1 MRGILGFVLIGVASV
16 WAAEPLL
23 APNASVWVTEAMKA
37 SRSLRESTARAPKD
51 LLTVAE
57 KTDWKETGNY
67 DEAVSFYRQLAA
79 RSPYARLVDLG
90 ATPQGRRMYALVVSK
105 DKAFAQAEVRATGKP
120 VLLLQNGIHPG
131 ENGGKDAA
139 MMLLRDILV
148 TRKYESFLDHM
159 VILSIPVFNIDGHEN
174 SSPYHRF
181 NEQGPVSMGFRATA
195 QRLNLNRDY
204 MKADA
209 PEMQNWLRFYNRYQP
224 DMHIDNHVTDGAD
237 LQHDCTIAIHDGI
250 DIHPAVG
257 AWVKGYT
264 AKMWQAMDDQG
275 HVMGWYVGGP
285 MRGGGNFVMMP
296 ASPRLSTGYAAVRNR
311 VALLVETHSLKP
323 FAVRAWAHFDI
334 MVESMKLLVT
344 SGKELKAATTAADKD
359 VLQPGAKLPIEYAPA
374 KTGVP
379 YLVKGLETET
389 YTGTALGG
397 PVLRY
402 LPKAKDI
409 DVTLIR
415 DAVART
421 EATVPAGY
429 YVPREWTNV
438 LELLRLHG
446 AQVRP
451 VTSAVSGNFAVT
463 RFAKVSFTP
472 QPFESRFA
480 PSFET
485 KTSVEARKIEPGAYF
500 FVPAGQPLGKLV
512 MNLLEPDAPD
522 SIVKWGSMNAIFEL
536 KEYASDYIL
545 EPLAQKMLAQDP
557 KLKADFEA
565 ALAADPAMAKNPRA
579 RAMWLYMRSPYYE
592 KDKDLYPILKLL
604 P

>member
-1 MRGILGFVLIGVASV
+1 MRGILGFVLIGLAGA
-16 WAAEPLL
+16 WGAEPLL
-23 APNASVWVTEAMKA
+23 APNASVWVTDAMKA
-37 SRSLRESTARAPKD
+37 SQSLRESTARAPKD

-57 KTDWKETGNY
+57 KSDWKETGNY
-67 DEAVSFYRQLAA
+67 DEAVNFYRQLAA

-90 ATPQGRRMYALVVSK
+90 ATPQGRRMYALIASK

-148 TRKYESFLDHM
+148 TKKYESFLDHM

-181 NEQGPVSMGFRATA
+181 NEQGPAAMGFRATA

-250 DIHPAVG
+250 DIHPQVG

-264 AKMWQAMDDQG
+264 AKMWKAMDDQG

-285 MRGGGNFVMMP
+285 MRSGGNFVMMP
-296 ASPRLSTGYAAVRNR
+296 ASPRLSTGYAAARNR

-334 MVESMKLLVT
+334 MVESMKLLV
-344 SGKELKAATTAADKD
+344 SNGKELKAATTAADKD
-359 VLQPGAKLPIEYAPA
+359 VLRPGAKLAIDYAPA
-374 KTGVP
+374 KTGIP
-379 YLVKGLETET
+379 YSVKGLETET

-402 LPKAKDI
+402 LPKAKGI
-409 DVTLIR
+409 NVTLIR
-415 DAVART
+415 DAVGRT
-421 EATVPAGY
+421 EVTVPAGY

-438 LELLRLHG
+438 LDLLRLHG
-446 AQVRP
+446 VQVRP
-451 VTSAVSGNFAVT
+451 LTSSASGKVEVT
-463 RFAKVSFTP
+463 RFGKVSFAP
-472 QPFESRFA
+472 LPFESRFA

-485 KTSVEARKIEPGAYF
+485 MSSLEERKIEAGRYF
-500 FVPAGQPLGKLV
+500 FVPAAQTLGKLV
-512 MNLLEPDAPD
+512 MNLLEPEAPD
-522 SIVKWGSMNAIFEL
+522 SVVKWGTMNSIFEL

-545 EPLAQKMLAQDP
+545 EPFAQKMLAQDS

>member
-1 MRGILGFVLIGVASV
+1 MGV
-16 WAAEPLL
+16 AAEPLL
-23 APNASVWVTEAMKA
+23 APNASVWVTEAMRSAK
-37 SRSLRESTARAPKD
+37 SLRESTARAPKD

-57 KTDWKETGNY
+57 KTEWKETGNY
-67 DEAVSFYRQLAA
+67 EEAVDFYRKLAA

-90 ATPQGRRMYALVVSK
+90 ATPQGRRMYVLVASK
-105 DKAFAQAEVRATGKP
+105 DKAFAQAEVKATGKP

-148 TRKYESFLDHM
+148 TKKYESFLDHM

-209 PEMQNWLRFYNRYQP
+209 PEMQNWLRFYHRFQP

-237 LQHDCTIAIHDGI
+237 LQHDCTIAIHDGM

-257 AWVKGYT
+257 QWVKSYT
-264 AKMWQAMDDQG
+264 PKMWKAMDDLG

-285 MRGGGNFVMMP
+285 MRSGGNFVMMP

-323 FAVRAWAHFDI
+323 FVVRAWAHFDI
-334 MVESMKLLVT
+334 MVESMKILAE
-344 SGKELKAATTAADKD
+344 SGKALREATTMADREWPK
-359 VLQPGAKLPIEYAPA
+359 PGAKVAIDYAPA
-374 KTGVP
+374 KSGIP

-389 YTGTALGG
+389 YTGSASGG
-397 PVLRY
+397 PILRY

-415 DAVART
+415 DAVAKT
-421 EATVPAGY
+421 EVVVPSGY

-438 LELLRLHG
+438 LDLLRLHG
-446 AQVRP
+446 VQVRP
-451 VTSAVSGNFAVT
+451 VSSAVTGKFEVT
-463 RFAKVSFTP
+463 RFAKVSFPP
-472 QPFESRFA
+472 QPFEGRFA
-480 PSFET
+480 PNYET
-485 KTSVEARKIEPGAYF
+485 KSSVEEKTIAAGAYF
-500 FVPAGQPLGKLV
+500 FVPAGQPLGKLA
-512 MNLLEPDAPD
+512 MNLLEAQAPD
-522 SIVKWGSMNAIFEL
+522 SAVKWGLMNSIFEL

-545 EPLAQKMLAQDP
+545 EPLAQKMLAQDAQ
-557 KLKADFEA
+557 LKADFEA

-579 RAMWLYMRSPYYE
+579 RLMWLYMRSPYYE
-592 KDKDLYPILKLL
+592 KDKDYYPVLKLL